1 MINKIIEDIEDL
13 HELVYSSIYEIEK
26 FKHSYAQF
34 IKDVVVFYNLPNI
47 DIKFDN
53 VINKEALGSYN
64 LYTNSIN
71 INSDFLDPTKM
82 HTKQSLDYLFI
93 ELVHAAFHEPRHYLQ
108 FEFLRGKI
116 NLPSTD
122 PLTQISEI
130 EKRKILEEL
139 KNASTDEVLYI
150 NDNDE
155 LDSFPFFYYSRV
167 HELDA
172 VSTSMNYI
180 KQIVDKLE
188 PDVAQD
194 LKSGLVLSGKYWDK
208 AYNYTT
214 PIIAEQRNLKLYET
228 KKIIFGL
235 KNIPI
240 NNTDTLIETAIREY
254 LPISKALTEYN
265 LLNFEGLTSER
276 ISLGNYDI
284 DVSVNNNT
292 WFLHISTLY
301 KDELL
306 EHYVCIK
313 NDNCCLFR
321 ADVTCEMKE
330 DLKTLEDVFNIS
342 KAFSKVYSNMTGSKI
357 NTYTITPIL
366 GIYKESQRQK
376 LLSNISKIAKLSYKE
391 EPNKVFIR
399 SSFSSTDKTSYPL
412 NAIKKIQDF
421 MLLKQETLDEKI
433 DKDEKMQAA
442 LVLSK
447 KIDEIIL

>member
-1 MINKIIEDIEDL
+1 MQKIIDDINIL
-13 HELVYSSIYEIEK
+13 HHLLYKNNPSIENIKEIYKEL
-26 FKHSYAQF
+26 
-34 IKDVVVFYNLPNI
+34 IKYIVNFYNLPKI

-53 VINKEALGSYN
+53 VANKEALGSYS

-108 FEFLRGKI
+108 FEFLRGKT
-116 NLPSTD
+116 NLPFSD

-150 NDNDE
+150 NDNGE

-180 KQIVDKLE
+180 KQIIGKLE

-194 LKSGLVLSGKYWDK
+194 LKSGLALSGKYWDK

-214 PIIAEQRNLKLYET
+214 PIIAEQRNLKSYET
-228 KKIIFGL
+228 KKTIFGL

-240 NNTDTLIETAIREY
+240 NNTNTLIETAIREY

-265 LLNFEGLTSER
+265 LLNFEGLTTER
-276 ISLGNYDI
+276 ISIGNYDV
-284 DVSVNNNT
+284 DVSINNNT
-292 WFLHISTLY
+292 WFLHILTPYKNDTLEY
-301 KDELL
+301 
-306 EHYVCIK
+306 YISIK
-313 NDNCCLFR
+313 NNVCCLFR
-321 ADVTCEMKE
+321 SDMICDIKE
-330 DLKTLEDVFNIS
+330 DTKILEDIFNIS
-342 KAFSKVYSNMTGSKI
+342 KAFSKVYSETTGLKI
-357 NTYTITPIL
+357 NIYTITPIL

-376 LLSNISKIAKLSYKE
+376 LLSNVAKISKLSYKDE
-391 EPNKVFIR
+391 INKVFIC
-399 SSFSSTDKTSYPL
+399 SNFTFTDKTSYSPIIVEKVKNFIL
-412 NAIKKIQDF
+412 S
-421 MLLKQETLDEKI
+421 KQETLDEKI
-433 DKDEKMQAA
+433 DKYEKMQAA
-442 LVLSK
+442 YIPPINIK
-447 KIDEIIL
+447 EIVK